1 MAKKKSEQIVAKL
14 KSLGEGIIDDVDAGK
29 NPAFDIKMRALSN
42 VKFDEQTGIIK
53 LGDEKQK
60 RYYFNVGQAKKFLQ
74 TLLIAKQIKVL
85 LEQDQPAL
93 SIRQLFY
100 TLKHDIPGANENTFD
115 EQDES
120 DPLIEDVELMTDA
133 LREELNLIATPNGV
147 LSGPMVVEDKTGDVL
162 DFTKMG
168 SAGGAV
174 PPIVEDDYFH
184 IKEMSADYILVVE
197 KYAVWN
203 LLNQSKYWKKNNCLL
218 MTGKGQ
224 PARAERRLLAR
235 FGEEYD
241 IPIYVFTDMDPWGY
255 YIYSVYKYG
264 SINLAFF
271 SEKAACPRAKYL
283 GLSVKDVMNFDMPK
297 SSWIK
302 LNDED
307 FKRIEEISSYSW
319 FQKEHWQKEL
329 ADLKKFGHK
338 IEQDALVSKSIE
350 FTANNYLPAKIE
362 NKDFLD

>member
-1 MAKKKSEQIVAKL
+1 MANRGREIADRLAGVGAAVL
-14 KSLGEGIIDDVDAGK
+14 GDIEAGRNPAIDITTRSLG
-29 NPAFDIKMRALSN
+29 N
-42 VKFDEQTGIIK
+42 VYYDEQSGLIR

-60 RYYFNVGQAKKFLQ
+60 RFYFNTGQAKKFLQ
-74 TLLIAKQIKVL
+74 TMLIAKQIKQL
-85 LEQDQPAL
+85 LEQDKPAL

-100 TLKHDIPGANENTFD
+100 TLKHEIPGAGENTFD
-115 EQDES
+115 LQEES
-120 DPLIEDVELMTDA
+120 DPIIEDMELITDS

-147 LSGPMVVEDKTGDVL
+147 LAGPMVVEDRTGDVL
-162 DFTKMG
+162 DFTRMG

-174 PPIVEDDYFH
+174 PPIVEDDFFH
-184 IKEMSADYILVVE
+184 VREMSADFILVVE

-203 LLNQSKYWKKNNCLL
+203 LLNQEKYWKKNNCLL
-218 MTGKGQ
+218 LTGKGQ
-224 PARAERRLLAR
+224 PARAERRLLSR

-255 YIYSVYKYG
+255 YIYSVYKSG

-283 GLSVKDVMNFDMPK
+283 GLSVKDVVDFDIPR
-297 SSWIK
+297 SSWVK

-307 FKRIEEISSYSW
+307 YKRMDEIAAYPWFK
-319 FQKEHWQKEL
+319 KERWQSEL
-329 ADLKKFGHK
+329 ADLRKFGYK

-350 FTANNYLPAKIE
+350 FTASQYLPSKIE
-362 NKDFLD
+362 NKEYFD

>member
-1 MAKKKSEQIVAKL
+1 MARSKEIVDKL
-14 KSLGEGIIDDVDAGK
+14 VKVGESVVGDIEAGRNPSVD
-29 NPAFDIKMRALSN
+29 ITMRALSN
-42 VKFDEQTGIIK
+42 VYYDEKSGLIK

-60 RYYFNVGQAKKFLQ
+60 RYYFNLGQAKKFLQ
-74 TLLIAKQIKVL
+74 TMLIAKQIKIL
-85 LEQDQPAL
+85 LEQDKPAL

-100 TLKHDIPGANENTFD
+100 TLKHEIPGAGENTFD
-115 EQDES
+115 QQEES
-120 DPLIEDVELMTDA
+120 DPIIEDMELMTDS

-147 LSGPMVVEDKTGDVL
+147 LAGPMVVEDRTGDVL
-162 DFTKMG
+162 DFARMG

-184 IKEMSADYILVVE
+184 IKEMSADYVLVVE

-203 LLNQSKYWKKNNCLL
+203 LLNQEKYWKKNNCLL
-218 MTGKGQ
+218 LTGKGQ

-255 YIYSVYKYG
+255 YIYSVYKSG

-283 GLSVKDVMNFDMPK
+283 GLSVKDVMDFDMPR

-307 FKRIEEISSYSW
+307 YKRIEEISAYPW
-319 FQKEHWQKEL
+319 FKKERWQNEL
-329 ADLKKFGHK
+329 ADLKKFGYK

-350 FTANNYLPAKIE
+350 FTSNNYLPAKIE
-362 NKDFLD
+362 NKDFFD

>member
-1 MAKKKSEQIVAKL
+1 MARSKEIVDKL
-14 KSLGEGIIDDVDAGK
+14 VKVGESVVGDIETGRNPSVD
-29 NPAFDIKMRALSN
+29 ITMRALSN
-42 VKFDEQTGIIK
+42 VYYDEKSGLIK

-60 RYYFNVGQAKKFLQ
+60 RYYFNLGQAKKFLQ
-74 TLLIAKQIKVL
+74 TMLIAKQIKIL
-85 LEQDQPAL
+85 LEQDKPAL

-100 TLKHDIPGANENTFD
+100 TLKHEIPGAGENTFD
-115 EQDES
+115 QQEES
-120 DPLIEDVELMTDA
+120 DPIIEDMELMTDS

-147 LSGPMVVEDKTGDVL
+147 LAGPMVVDDRTGDVL
-162 DFTKMG
+162 DFARMG

-184 IKEMSADYILVVE
+184 IKEMSADYVLVVE

-203 LLNQSKYWKKNNCLL
+203 LLNQEKYWKKNNCLL
-218 MTGKGQ
+218 LTGKGQ

-255 YIYSVYKYG
+255 YIYSVYKSG

-283 GLSVKDVMNFDMPK
+283 GLSVKDVMDFDMPR

-307 FKRIEEISSYSW
+307 YKRIEEISAYPW
-319 FQKEHWQKEL
+319 FKKERWQNEL
-329 ADLKKFGHK
+329 ADLKKFGYK

-350 FTANNYLPAKIE
+350 FTSNNYLPAKIE
-362 NKDFLD
+362 NKDFFD

>member
-1 MAKKKSEQIVAKL
+1 MARSKEIVDKL
-14 KSLGEGIIDDVDAGK
+14 VKVGEGVLGDIDAGK
-29 NPAFDIKMRALSN
+29 NPSIDITMRALSN
-42 VKFDEQTGIIK
+42 VYYDEQAGLIK

-60 RYYFNVGQAKKFLQ
+60 RYYFNLGQAKKFLQ
-74 TLLIAKQIKVL
+74 TMLIAKQIKVL
-85 LEQDQPAL
+85 LEQDKPAL

-100 TLKHDIPGANENTFD
+100 TLKHEIPGAGENTFD
-115 EQDES
+115 MQEES
-120 DPLIEDVELMTDA
+120 DPIIEDMELMTNS

-147 LSGPMVVEDKTGDVL
+147 VAGPMVVEDRTGDVL
-162 DFTKMG
+162 DFTRMG

-184 IKEMSADYILVVE
+184 IKEMSADYVLVVE

-203 LLNQSKYWKKNNCLL
+203 LLNQEKYWKKNNCLL
-218 MTGKGQ
+218 LTGKGQ

-235 FGEEYD
+235 LGEEYD

-255 YIYSVYKYG
+255 YIYSVYKSG

-271 SEKAACPRAKYL
+271 SEKAACPKAKYI
-283 GLSVKDVMNFDMPK
+283 GLSMKDVRDFDMPR

-307 FKRIEEISSYSW
+307 YKRIEEVSAYPW
-319 FQKEHWQKEL
+319 FKKERWQNEL
-329 ADLKKFGHK
+329 ADLKKFGYK

-350 FTANNYLPAKIE
+350 FTSNNYLPAKIE
-362 NKDFLD
+362 NKDYFD

>member
-1 MAKKKSEQIVAKL
+1 MAKNKEIVKRL
-14 KSLGEGIIDDVDAGK
+14 KNIGDDILDEINEGK
-29 NPAFDIKMRALSN
+29 NPSLDITTRSLNN
-42 VKFDEQTGIIK
+42 VYFDEKSGLIR
-53 LGDEKQK
+53 LGDDKQK
-60 RYYFNVGQAKKFLQ
+60 RFYFNLGQAKKFLQ
-74 TLLIAKQIKVL
+74 TMLIAKQIKIL
-85 LEQDQPAL
+85 LEQNQPAL

-100 TLKHDIPGANENTFD
+100 TLKHEIPGAGENTFD
-115 EQDES
+115 GQDES
-120 DPLIEDVELMTDA
+120 DPIIEDVELMTDS

-147 LSGPMVVEDKTGDVL
+147 ISGPMVVEDKTGDVL
-162 DFTKMG
+162 DFSKMG

-174 PPIVEDDYFH
+174 PPIVEDDFFH

-203 LLNQSKYWKKNNCLL
+203 LLNQQKYWKKNNCLL
-218 MTGKGQ
+218 LTGKGQ

-235 FGEEYD
+235 FGEEYK

-255 YIYSVYKYG
+255 YIYSVYKSG

-271 SEKAACPRAKYL
+271 SEKAACPRAKYI
-283 GLSVKDVMNFDMPK
+283 GLSVKDVMDFDMPK

-307 FKRIEEISSYSW
+307 HKRIEEISGYPW
-319 FQKEHWQKEL
+319 FKKQKWQNEL
-329 ADLKKFGHK
+329 ADLKKFGYK

-362 NKDFLD
+362 NKDFFD

>member
-1 MAKKKSEQIVAKL
+1 MAKNKEIVERL
-14 KSLGEGIIDDVDAGK
+14 RDIGDDVLAEINEGK
-29 NPAFDIKMRALSN
+29 NPSLDITTRSLNN
-42 VKFDEQTGIIK
+42 VYFDEKSGLIK
-53 LGDEKQK
+53 LGDDKQK
-60 RYYFNVGQAKKFLQ
+60 RYYFNLGQAKKFLQ
-74 TLLIAKQIKVL
+74 TMLIAKQIKIL
-85 LEQDQPAL
+85 LEQNQPAL

-100 TLKHDIPGANENTFD
+100 TLKHEIPGAGENTFD
-115 EQDES
+115 GQDES
-120 DPLIEDVELMTDA
+120 DPIIEDVELMTDS

-147 LSGPMVVEDKTGDVL
+147 ISGPMVVEDKTGDVL
-162 DFTKMG
+162 DFSKMG

-174 PPIVEDDYFH
+174 PPIVEDDFFH

-203 LLNQSKYWKKNNCLL
+203 LLNQQKYWKKNNCLL
-218 MTGKGQ
+218 LTGKGQ

-235 FGEEYD
+235 FGEEYK

-255 YIYSVYKYG
+255 YIYSVYKSG

-271 SEKAACPRAKYL
+271 SEKAACPRAKYI
-283 GLSVKDVMNFDMPK
+283 GLSVKDVMDFDMPK

-307 FKRIEEISSYSW
+307 HKRIEEISGYPW
-319 FQKEHWQKEL
+319 FKKEKWQNEL
-329 ADLKKFGHK
+329 ADLKKFGYK

-362 NKDFLD
+362 NKDFFD

>member
-1 MAKKKSEQIVAKL
+1 
-14 KSLGEGIIDDVDAGK
+14 
-29 NPAFDIKMRALSN
+29 
-42 VKFDEQTGIIK
+42 
-53 LGDEKQK
+53 
-60 RYYFNVGQAKKFLQ
+60 
-74 TLLIAKQIKVL
+74 
-85 LEQDQPAL
+85 
-93 SIRQLFY
+93 
-100 TLKHDIPGANENTFD
+100 
-115 EQDES
+115 
-120 DPLIEDVELMTDA
+120 MTDS

-174 PPIVEDDYFH
+174 PPIVEDDYFK

-271 SEKAACPRAKYL
+271 SEKAACPRSRYL

-307 FKRIEEISSYSW
+307 QKRIVEISSYPW
-319 FQKEHWQKEL
+319 FKKDYWQKEL
-329 ADLKKFGHK
+329 ADLKKFGYK

-350 FTANNYLPAKIE
+350 FTANNYLPTKIE
-362 NKDFLD
+362 NKDFMD

>member
-1 MAKKKSEQIVAKL
+1 MARSKEIVDRLTKVGEDV
-14 KSLGEGIIDDVDAGK
+14 LGDIKAGK
-29 NPAFDIKMRALSN
+29 NPSVDITMRSLSN
-42 VKFDEQTGIIK
+42 VYYDEKSGLIK
-53 LGDEKQK
+53 LGDDKQK
-60 RYYFNVGQAKKFLQ
+60 RYYFNLGQAKKFLQ
-74 TLLIAKQIKVL
+74 TMLIAKQIKIL
-85 LEQDQPAL
+85 LEQDKPAL

-100 TLKHDIPGANENTFD
+100 TLKHEIPGAGENTFD
-115 EQDES
+115 LQEES
-120 DPLIEDVELMTDA
+120 DPIIEDMELVTNS

-147 LSGPMVVEDKTGDVL
+147 LAGPMVVEDRTGDVL
-162 DFTKMG
+162 DYTKMG

-174 PPIVEDDYFH
+174 PPIVEDDFFH

-203 LLNQSKYWKKNNCLL
+203 LLNQEKYWKKNNCLL
-218 MTGKGQ
+218 LTGKGQ

-235 FGEEYD
+235 FGEEYK

-255 YIYSVYKYG
+255 YIYSVYKSG

-283 GLSVKDVMNFDMPK
+283 GLSVKDVMGFDIPK
-297 SSWIK
+297 SSWVK

-307 FKRIEEISSYSW
+307 YKRMEEIAGYPW
-319 FQKEHWQKEL
+319 FKKERWQNEL
-329 ADLKKFGHK
+329 ADLKKFGYK

-350 FTANNYLPAKIE
+350 FTSNNYLPAKIE
-362 NKDFLD
+362 NKDYFD

>member
-1 MAKKKSEQIVAKL
+1 MASKGKEIADKL
-14 KSLGEGIIDDVDAGK
+14 ANIGDDVLKDIDAGK
-29 NPAFDIKMRALSN
+29 NPSVDITMRTLSN
-42 VKFDEQTGIIK
+42 VYYDEKSGLIK
-53 LGDEKQK
+53 LGDDKQK
-60 RYYFNVGQAKKFLQ
+60 RYYFNLGQAKKFLQ
-74 TLLIAKQIKVL
+74 TMLIAKQIKIL
-85 LEQDQPAL
+85 LEQEKPAL

-100 TLKHDIPGANENTFD
+100 TLKHEIPGAGENTFD
-115 EQDES
+115 VQEES
-120 DPLIEDVELMTDA
+120 DPIIEDVELMTDS

-147 LSGPMVVEDKTGDVL
+147 LAGPMVVQDKTGDVL
-162 DFTKMG
+162 DFTRMG

-203 LLNQSKYWKKNNCLL
+203 LLNQERYWKNNNCLL
-218 MTGKGQ
+218 LTGKGQ

-235 FGEEYD
+235 FGEEYK

-255 YIYSVYKYG
+255 YIYSVYKSG

-271 SEKAACPRAKYL
+271 SEKAACPRAKYI
-283 GLSVKDVMNFDMPK
+283 GLSVKDVMDFDIPK
-297 SSWIK
+297 SSWVK

-307 FKRIEEISSYSW
+307 FKRMEEIAGYPW
-319 FQKEHWQKEL
+319 FKKERWQKEL
-329 ADLKKFGHK
+329 ADLKKFGYK

-350 FTANNYLPAKIE
+350 FTSNNYLPTKIE
-362 NKDFLD
+362 NKDWFD

>member
-1 MAKKKSEQIVAKL
+1 MAKNKEIVERL
-14 KSLGEGIIDDVDAGK
+14 RNIGDDVLAEINAGQ
-29 NPAFDIKMRALSN
+29 NPSVDITTRSLNN
-42 VKFDEQTGIIK
+42 VYFDEKSGLIK
-53 LGDEKQK
+53 LGDDKQK
-60 RYYFNVGQAKKFLQ
+60 RYYFNLGQAKKFLQ
-74 TLLIAKQIKVL
+74 TMLIAKQIKLL

-100 TLKHDIPGANENTFD
+100 TLKHEIPGAGENTFD
-115 EQDES
+115 GQDES
-120 DPLIEDVELMTDA
+120 DPIIEDVELMTDS

-147 LSGPMVVEDKTGDVL
+147 ISGPMVVEDKTGDVL
-162 DFTKMG
+162 DFSKMG

-174 PPIVEDDYFH
+174 PPIVEDDFFH

-203 LLNQSKYWKKNNCLL
+203 LLNQQKYWKKNNCLL
-218 MTGKGQ
+218 LTGKGQ

-235 FGEEYD
+235 FGEEYK

-255 YIYSVYKYG
+255 YIYSVYKSG

-271 SEKAACPRAKYL
+271 SEKAACPRAKYI
-283 GLSVKDVMNFDMPK
+283 GLSVKDVMDFDMPK

-307 FKRIEEISSYSW
+307 HKRIEEISGYPW
-319 FQKEHWQKEL
+319 FKKEKWQKEL
-329 ADLKKFGHK
+329 ADLKKFGYK

-362 NKDFLD
+362 NKDFFD

>member
-1 MAKKKSEQIVAKL
+1 MARSREIVDRLTKVGEDV
-14 KSLGEGIIDDVDAGK
+14 LGDIEAGK
-29 NPAFDIKMRALSN
+29 NPSVDITMRSLSN
-42 VKFDEQTGIIK
+42 VYYDEKSGLIR
-53 LGDEKQK
+53 LGDDKQK
-60 RYYFNVGQAKKFLQ
+60 RYYFNLGQAKKFLQ
-74 TLLIAKQIKVL
+74 TMLIAKQIKTL
-85 LEQDQPAL
+85 LEQDKPAL

-100 TLKHDIPGANENTFD
+100 TLKHEIPGAGENTFD
-115 EQDES
+115 LQEES
-120 DPLIEDVELMTDA
+120 DPIIEDMELVTNS

-147 LSGPMVVEDKTGDVL
+147 LAGPMVVEDKTGDTL

-203 LLNQSKYWKKNNCLL
+203 LLNQEKYWKKNNCLL
-218 MTGKGQ
+218 LTGKGQ

-235 FGEEYD
+235 FGEEYK

-255 YIYSVYKYG
+255 YIYSVYKSG

-271 SEKAACPRAKYL
+271 SEKAACPRAKYI
-283 GLSVKDVMNFDMPK
+283 GLSVKDVRDFDIPR
-297 SSWIK
+297 SSWVK

-307 FKRIEEISSYSW
+307 FKRMEEIAGYPW
-319 FQKEHWQKEL
+319 FKKDRWQNEL
-329 ADLKKFGHK
+329 ADLKKFGYK

-350 FTANNYLPAKIE
+350 FTSNNYLPAKIE
-362 NKDFLD
+362 NKDFFD

>member
-1 MAKKKSEQIVAKL
+1 MSRGKEIADQLTKVGESVL
-14 KSLGEGIIDDVDAGK
+14 KDIDAGR
-29 NPAFDIKMRALSN
+29 NPSVDITIRALSN
-42 VKFDEQTGIIK
+42 VYYDEKTGLIR

-60 RYYFNVGQAKKFLQ
+60 RYYFNMGQAKKFLQ
-74 TLLIAKQIKVL
+74 TMLIAKQIKIL
-85 LEQDQPAL
+85 LEQNKPAL

-100 TLKHDIPGANENTFD
+100 TLKHEIPGAGENTFD
-115 EQDES
+115 VQEES
-120 DPLIEDVELMTDA
+120 DPIIEDMELITNS

-147 LSGPMVVEDKTGDVL
+147 LAGPMVVEDKTGDVL
-162 DFTKMG
+162 DYTRMG

-184 IKEMSADYILVVE
+184 IKEMSADYVLVVE

-203 LLNQSKYWKKNNCLL
+203 LLNQERYWKKNNCLL
-218 MTGKGQ
+218 LTGKGQ

-235 FGEEYD
+235 LGEEYD

-255 YIYSVYKYG
+255 YIYSVYKSG

-271 SEKAACPRAKYL
+271 SEKAACPKAKYI
-283 GLSVKDVMNFDMPK
+283 GLSVKDVRDFDMPR

-307 FKRIEEISSYSW
+307 YKRIEEVSAYPW
-319 FQKEHWQKEL
+319 FKKERWQNEL
-329 ADLKKFGHK
+329 ADLKKFGYK

-350 FTANNYLPAKIE
+350 FTSNNYLPAKIE
-362 NKDFLD
+362 NKDYFD

>member
-1 MAKKKSEQIVAKL
+1 MTARSKEIVERLTKV
-14 KSLGEGIIDDVDAGK
+14 GEGVLDDVRAGK
-29 NPAFDIKMRALSN
+29 NPSVDITMRALSN
-42 VKFDEQTGIIK
+42 VYYDEKSGLIK

-60 RYYFNVGQAKKFLQ
+60 RYYFNIGQAKKFLQ
-74 TLLIAKQIKVL
+74 TMLIAKQIKIL
-85 LEQDQPAL
+85 LEQDKPAL

-100 TLKHDIPGANENTFD
+100 TLKHEIPGAGENTFD
-115 EQDES
+115 LQEES
-120 DPLIEDVELMTDA
+120 DPIIEDMELMTDS

-147 LSGPMVVEDKTGDVL
+147 LAGPMVVEDKTGDTL

-203 LLNQSKYWKKNNCLL
+203 LLNQEKYWKKNNCLL
-218 MTGKGQ
+218 LTGKGQ

-235 FGEEYD
+235 FGAEYK

-255 YIYSVYKYG
+255 YIYSVYKSG

-271 SEKAACPRAKYL
+271 SEKAACPRAKYI
-283 GLSVKDVMNFDMPK
+283 GLSVKDVMDFDIPR
-297 SSWIK
+297 SSWVK

-307 FKRIEEISSYSW
+307 FKRMEEIAGYPW
-319 FQKEHWQKEL
+319 FKKDRWQNEL
-329 ADLKKFGHK
+329 ADLKKFGYK

-350 FTANNYLPAKIE
+350 FTSNHYLPTKIE
-362 NKDFLD
+362 NKDYFD

>member
-1 MAKKKSEQIVAKL
+1 MARNKEIVDRLTKVGEEV
-14 KSLGEGIIDDVDAGK
+14 LGDIQAGK
-29 NPAFDIKMRALSN
+29 NPSVDITTRSLSN
-42 VKFDEQTGIIK
+42 VYFDEKSGLIK
-53 LGDEKQK
+53 LGDDKQK
-60 RYYFNVGQAKKFLQ
+60 RYYFNLGQAKKFLQ
-74 TLLIAKQIKVL
+74 TMLIAKQIKIL
-85 LEQDQPAL
+85 LEQDKPAL

-100 TLKHDIPGANENTFD
+100 TLKHEIPGAGENTFD
-115 EQDES
+115 AQEES
-120 DPLIEDVELMTDA
+120 DPIIEDMELVTNS

-147 LSGPMVVEDKTGDVL
+147 LAGPMVVEDKTGDVL

-174 PPIVEDDYFH
+174 PPIVEDDFFH

-203 LLNQSKYWKKNNCLL
+203 LLNQEKYWKKNNCLL
-218 MTGKGQ
+218 LTGKGQ

-235 FGEEYD
+235 FGEEYK

-255 YIYSVYKYG
+255 YIYSVYKSG

-271 SEKAACPRAKYL
+271 SEKAACPRAKYI
-283 GLSVKDVMNFDMPK
+283 GLSVKDVRDFDIPK
-297 SSWIK
+297 SSWVK

-307 FKRIEEISSYSW
+307 FKRMEEIAGYPW
-319 FQKEHWQKEL
+319 FKKQRWQNEL
-329 ADLKKFGHK
+329 ADLKKFGYK

-350 FTANNYLPAKIE
+350 FTSNNYLPAKIE
-362 NKDFLD
+362 NKDFFD

>member
-1 MAKKKSEQIVAKL
+1 MARSKEIVDKL
-14 KSLGEGIIDDVDAGK
+14 VKVGESVVGDIEAGRNPSVD
-29 NPAFDIKMRALSN
+29 ITMRALSN
-42 VKFDEQTGIIK
+42 VYYDEKSGLIK

-60 RYYFNVGQAKKFLQ
+60 RYYFNLGQAKKFLQ
-74 TLLIAKQIKVL
+74 TMLIAKQIKIL
-85 LEQDQPAL
+85 LEQDKPAL

-100 TLKHDIPGANENTFD
+100 TLKHEIPGAGENTFD
-115 EQDES
+115 QQEES
-120 DPLIEDVELMTDA
+120 DPIIEDMELMTDS

-147 LSGPMVVEDKTGDVL
+147 LAGPMVVDDRTGDVL
-162 DFTKMG
+162 DFARMG

-184 IKEMSADYILVVE
+184 IKEMSADYVLVVE

-203 LLNQSKYWKKNNCLL
+203 LLNQEKYWKKNNCLL
-218 MTGKGQ
+218 LTGKGQ

-255 YIYSVYKYG
+255 YIYSVYKSG

-283 GLSVKDVMNFDMPK
+283 GLSVKDVMDFDMPR

-307 FKRIEEISSYSW
+307 YKRIEEISAYPW
-319 FQKEHWQKEL
+319 FKKERWQNEL
-329 ADLKKFGHK
+329 ADLKKFGYK

-350 FTANNYLPAKIE
+350 FTSNNYLPAKIE
-362 NKDFLD
+362 NKDFFD

>member
-1 MAKKKSEQIVAKL
+1 MAKNNEIVERL
-14 KSLGEGIIDDVDAGK
+14 RNIGDDVLAEINEGK
-29 NPAFDIKMRALSN
+29 NPSVDITTRSLNN
-42 VKFDEQTGIIK
+42 VYFDEKSGLIK
-53 LGDEKQK
+53 LGDDKQK
-60 RYYFNVGQAKKFLQ
+60 RYYFNLGQAKKFLQ
-74 TLLIAKQIKVL
+74 TMLIAKQIKIL
-85 LEQDQPAL
+85 LEQNQPAL

-100 TLKHDIPGANENTFD
+100 TLKHEIPGAGENTFD
-115 EQDES
+115 GQDES
-120 DPLIEDVELMTDA
+120 DPIIEDVELMTDS

-147 LSGPMVVEDKTGDVL
+147 ISGPMIVEDKTGDVL
-162 DFTKMG
+162 DFSKMG

-174 PPIVEDDYFH
+174 PPIVEDDFFH

-203 LLNQSKYWKKNNCLL
+203 LLNQQKYWKKNNCLL
-218 MTGKGQ
+218 LTGKGQ

-235 FGEEYD
+235 FGEEYK

-255 YIYSVYKYG
+255 YIYSVYKSG

-271 SEKAACPRAKYL
+271 SEKAACPRAKYI
-283 GLSVKDVMNFDMPK
+283 GLSVKDVMDFDMPK

-307 FKRIEEISSYSW
+307 HKRIEEISGYPW
-319 FQKEHWQKEL
+319 FKKEKWQKEL
-329 ADLKKFGHK
+329 ADLKKFGYK

-362 NKDFLD
+362 NKDFFD

>member
-1 MAKKKSEQIVAKL
+1 MVKKSDIIVDKL
-14 KSLGEGIIDDVDAGK
+14 KAIGNSILLDVDSDR
-29 NPAFDIKMRALSN
+29 NPSMEITTRSFNN
-42 VKFDEQTGIIK
+42 VYFDETSGIIK
-53 LGDEKQK
+53 LGEDKQK
-60 RYYFNVGQAKKFLQ
+60 RYYFNVGQAKKFMQ
-74 TLLIAKQIKVL
+74 TLLIAKQIKML
-85 LEQDQPAL
+85 LEQDQPPL

-100 TLKHDIPGANENTFD
+100 TLKHEIPGAGENTFD
-115 EQDES
+115 LQEES
-120 DPLIEDVELMTDA
+120 DPLIEDVEVMTDS
-133 LREELNLIATPNGV
+133 LREDLNLIATPNGV
-147 LSGPMVVEDKTGDVL
+147 ISGPMVIEDKTGDVL
-162 DFTKMG
+162 DYTKMG

-197 KYAVWN
+197 KFAVWN
-203 LLNQSKYWKKNNCLL
+203 LLNAQKYWKKNNCLL

-235 FGEEYD
+235 FSKEYD

-271 SEKAACPRAKYL
+271 SEKSACPRAKYI
-283 GLSVKDVMNFDMPK
+283 GLSVKDVMDFDMPK

-307 FKRIEEISSYSW
+307 YKRIAEISSYQW
-319 FQKEHWQKEL
+319 FKSDRWQKEL
-329 ADLKKFGHK
+329 ADLKKFGYK

-350 FTANNYLPAKIE
+350 FTANNYLPVKIE
-362 NKDFLD
+362 NKDYLE

>member
-1 MAKKKSEQIVAKL
+1 MTARSKEIVEKL
-14 KSLGEGIIDDVDAGK
+14 TQVGEDVLGDIKAGK
-29 NPAFDIKMRALSN
+29 NPSIDITMRSLSN
-42 VKFDEQTGIIK
+42 VYYDEKSGLIK
-53 LGDEKQK
+53 LGDDKQK
-60 RYYFNVGQAKKFLQ
+60 RYYFNLGQAKKFLQ
-74 TLLIAKQIKVL
+74 TMLIAKQIKIL
-85 LEQDQPAL
+85 LEQDKPAL

-100 TLKHDIPGANENTFD
+100 TLKHEIPGAGENTFD
-115 EQDES
+115 LQEES
-120 DPLIEDVELMTDA
+120 DPIIEDMELVTNS

-174 PPIVEDDYFH
+174 PPIVEDDFFH

-203 LLNQSKYWKKNNCLL
+203 LLNQEKYWKKNNCLL
-218 MTGKGQ
+218 LTGKGQ

-235 FGEEYD
+235 FGEEYK

-255 YIYSVYKYG
+255 YIYSVYKSG

-271 SEKAACPRAKYL
+271 SEKAACPRAKYI
-283 GLSVKDVMNFDMPK
+283 GLSVKDVREFDIPR
-297 SSWIK
+297 SSWVK

-307 FKRIEEISSYSW
+307 FKRMEEIASYDW
-319 FQKEHWQKEL
+319 FKKDKWQKEL
-329 ADLKKFGHK
+329 ADLKKFGYK

-362 NKDFLD
+362 NKDYFD

>member
-1 MAKKKSEQIVAKL
+1 MSKRSQEIVNRL
-14 KSLGEGIIDDVDAGK
+14 KGLGDDVLADIDTGK
-29 NPAFDIKMRALSN
+29 NPALDIRMRNLNN
-42 VKFDEQTGIIK
+42 VYFDEQTGIIK

-60 RYYFNVGQAKKFLQ
+60 RFYFNLGQAKKFLQ
-74 TLLIAKQIKVL
+74 TLLIAKQIKLL

-100 TLKHDIPGANENTFD
+100 TLKHDIPGAGENTFD

-120 DPLIEDVELMTDA
+120 DPLIEDVELIVDA

-147 LSGPMVVEDKTGDVL
+147 LAGPMVVEDRTGDIL

-168 SAGGAV
+168 TAGGAV
-174 PPIVEDDYFH
+174 PPIVEDDYFR
-184 IKEMSADYILVVE
+184 IKEMNADFILVVE

-203 LLNQSKYWKKNNCLL
+203 LLNQGKFWKKNNCLL

-235 FGEEYD
+235 FGKEYN

-271 SEKAACPRAKYL
+271 SEKAACPSARYL
-283 GLSVKDVMNFDMPK
+283 GLSVKDVMNFDMPR

-307 FKRIEEISSYSW
+307 HKRIEEISQYPW
-319 FQKEHWQKEL
+319 FKKDHWQKEL
-329 ADLKKFGHK
+329 SDLKKFGYK

-350 FTANNYLPAKIE
+350 FTANNYLPSKIE

>member
-1 MAKKKSEQIVAKL
+1 MARSKEIVDKL
-14 KSLGEGIIDDVDAGK
+14 VKVGENVLGDIEAGENPSVDVT
-29 NPAFDIKMRALSN
+29 MRALSN
-42 VKFDEQTGIIK
+42 VYYDEKSGLIK

-60 RYYFNVGQAKKFLQ
+60 RYFFNLGQAKKFLQ
-74 TLLIAKQIKVL
+74 TMLIAKQIKAL
-85 LEQDQPAL
+85 LEQDKPAL

-100 TLKHDIPGANENTFD
+100 TLKHEIPGAGENTFD
-115 EQDES
+115 LQEES
-120 DPLIEDVELMTDA
+120 DPIIEDMELMTNS

-147 LSGPMVVEDKTGDVL
+147 LAGPMVVEDKTGDVL

-184 IKEMSADYILVVE
+184 IKEMSADYVLVVE

-203 LLNQSKYWKKNNCLL
+203 LLNQEKYWKKNNCLL
-218 MTGKGQ
+218 LTGKGQ

-235 FGEEYD
+235 FGEEYK

-255 YIYSVYKYG
+255 YIYSVYKSG

-283 GLSVKDVMNFDMPK
+283 GLSVKDVREFDMPR

-307 FKRIEEISSYSW
+307 YKRMEEIAGYPW
-319 FQKEHWQKEL
+319 FKKDRWQNEL
-329 ADLKKFGHK
+329 ADLKKFGYK

-362 NKDFLD
+362 NKDYFD

>member
-1 MAKKKSEQIVAKL
+1 MASRGQEIADKL
-14 KSLGEGIIDDVDAGK
+14 TKVGESVLKDIDDGK
-29 NPAFDIKMRALSN
+29 NPSVDITMRTLSN
-42 VKFDEQTGIIK
+42 VYFDEKTGLIR

-60 RYYFNVGQAKKFLQ
+60 RYYFNLGQAKKFLQ
-74 TLLIAKQIKVL
+74 TMLIAKQIKIL
-85 LEQDQPAL
+85 LEQNKPAL

-100 TLKHDIPGANENTFD
+100 TLKHEIPGAGENTFD
-115 EQDES
+115 IQEES
-120 DPLIEDVELMTDA
+120 DPIIEDVELMTDS

-147 LSGPMVVEDKTGDVL
+147 LAGPMVVEDKTGDVL
-162 DFTKMG
+162 DFTRMG

-174 PPIVEDDYFH
+174 PPIVEDDFFH

-203 LLNQSKYWKKNNCLL
+203 LLNQEKYWKKNNCLL
-218 MTGKGQ
+218 LTGKGQ

-235 FGEEYD
+235 FGAEYK

-255 YIYSVYKYG
+255 YIYSVYKSG

-283 GLSVKDVMNFDMPK
+283 GLSVKDVRDFDIPK
-297 SSWIK
+297 SSWVK

-307 FKRIEEISSYSW
+307 YKRMEEIAGYPW
-319 FQKEHWQKEL
+319 FKKEKWQNEL
-329 ADLKKFGHK
+329 ADLKKFGYK

-350 FTANNYLPAKIE
+350 FTANNYLPTKIE
-362 NKDFLD
+362 NKDWFD

>member
-1 MAKKKSEQIVAKL
+1 MSSRGKEIADKL
-14 KSLGEGIIDDVDAGK
+14 TKVGESVLKDIDDGK
-29 NPAFDIKMRALSN
+29 NPSVDITMRTLSN
-42 VKFDEQTGIIK
+42 VYFDEKTGLIR
-53 LGDEKQK
+53 LGDDKQK
-60 RYYFNVGQAKKFLQ
+60 RFYFNLGQAKKFLQ
-74 TLLIAKQIKVL
+74 TMLIAKQIKLL
-85 LEQDQPAL
+85 LEQDKPAL

-100 TLKHDIPGANENTFD
+100 TLKHEIPGAGENTFD
-115 EQDES
+115 LQEES
-120 DPLIEDVELMTDA
+120 DPIIEDVELITDS

-147 LSGPMVVEDKTGDVL
+147 LAGPMVVEDKTGDVL
-162 DFTKMG
+162 DYTRMG

-203 LLNQSKYWKKNNCLL
+203 LLNQEKYWKKNNCLL
-218 MTGKGQ
+218 LTGKGQ

-235 FGEEYD
+235 FGAEYK

-255 YIYSVYKYG
+255 YIYSVYKSG

-271 SEKAACPRAKYL
+271 SEKAACPRAKYI
-283 GLSVKDVMNFDMPK
+283 GLSVKDVRDFDIPR
-297 SSWIK
+297 SSWVK

-307 FKRIEEISSYSW
+307 YKRMEEIAGYPW
-319 FQKEHWQKEL
+319 FKKEKWQNEL
-329 ADLKKFGHK
+329 ADLKKFGYK

-350 FTANNYLPAKIE
+350 FTANTYLPTKIE
-362 NKDFLD
+362 NKDWFD

>member
-1 MAKKKSEQIVAKL
+1 MTKKKSQQIVAKL

-307 FKRIEEISSYSW
+307 FKRIEEISSYPW
-319 FQKEHWQKEL
+319 FQKDHWQKEL
-329 ADLKKFGHK
+329 ADLKKFGYK
-338 IEQDALVSKSIE
+338 IEQDALVSKSID

>member
-1 MAKKKSEQIVAKL
+1 MVGKGDIIASRL
-14 KSLGEGIIDDVDAGK
+14 KSIGENVLLDIESGN
-29 NPAFDIKMRALSN
+29 NPSLDITTRSLNN
-42 VKFDEQTGIIK
+42 VYFDEASGIIK
-53 LGDEKQK
+53 LGDDKQK

-74 TLLIAKQIKVL
+74 TLLIAKQIKML
-85 LEQDQPAL
+85 LEQDKPPL

-100 TLKHDIPGANENTFD
+100 TLKHEIPGAGENTFD

-120 DPLIEDVELMTDA
+120 DPLIEDVEIMTNS
-133 LREELNLIATPNGV
+133 LREDLNLIATPNGV
-147 LSGPMVVEDKTGDVL
+147 IAGPMIVEDKTGDVL

-184 IKEMSADYILVVE
+184 IKEMSADYIIVVE

-203 LLNQSKYWKKNNCLL
+203 LLNQEKYWKKNNCLL
-218 MTGKGQ
+218 LTGKGQ

-235 FGEEYD
+235 FAEDYD
-241 IPIYVFTDMDPWGY
+241 IPIYIFTDMDPWGY

-271 SEKAACPRAKYL
+271 SEKAACPKAKYL
-283 GLSVKDVMNFDMPK
+283 GLSVRDVMDFSLPK

-307 FKRIEEISSYSW
+307 NKRIAEISGYPW
-319 FQKEHWQKEL
+319 FKKDRWQKEL
-329 ADLKKFGHK
+329 SDLKKFGYK

-350 FTANNYLPAKIE
+350 FTSNNYLPAKIE

>member
-1 MAKKKSEQIVAKL
+1 MSKRSQEIVNRL
-14 KSLGEGIIDDVDAGK
+14 KGLGDSIISDIDAGK
-29 NPAFDIKMRALSN
+29 NPSLDIRMRALNN
-42 VKFDEQTGIIK
+42 VYFDEQSGIIK
-53 LGDEKQK
+53 LGNDQQK
-60 RYYFNVGQAKKFLQ
+60 RFYFNLGQAKKFLQ
-74 TLLIAKQIKVL
+74 TLLIAKQIKIL
-85 LEQDQPAL
+85 LEQDKPAL

-100 TLKHDIPGANENTFD
+100 TLKHDIPGAGENTFD
-115 EQDES
+115 VQDES
-120 DPLIEDVELMTDA
+120 DPLIEDVELMVDA

-147 LSGPMVVEDKTGDVL
+147 LAGPMIVEDKTGDVL

-174 PPIVEDDYFH
+174 PPIVEDDFFH
-184 IKEMSADYILVVE
+184 IKEMNADYILVVE

-203 LLNQSKYWKKNNCLL
+203 LLNQEKFWKKNNCILL
-218 MTGKGQ
+218 TGKGQ

-241 IPIYVFTDMDPWGY
+241 IPVYVFTDMDPWGY

-283 GLSVKDVMNFDMPK
+283 GLSVKDVMNFDMPR

-307 FKRIEEISSYSW
+307 HKRIAEISEYPW
-319 FQKEHWQKEL
+319 FKKDYWQKEL
-329 ADLKKFGHK
+329 TDLKKFGYK

-350 FTANNYLPAKIE
+350 FTANNYLPTKIE
-362 NKDFLD
+362 NKDFFD